1 MSDFAGIKQSIER
14 DELVETTLVDA
25 DLYVKYQSPD
35 KAFETLREGIK
46 RHPHSIPLREKM
58 REIGVVYQNSN
69 EASEQCLALA
79 GLYTGSG
86 DFDLAHDRLK
96 EAKTLDPRVSIA
108 AGIEAIK
115 QASSKKMNGGFNY
128 SSERSDED
136 FALSGDIA
144 LVSIFDAVE
153 VIENSR
159 MTGLFVLKSDDRIAS
174 IAFNEGRIVDA
185 QANGVN
191 DMDAFREIIEIE
203 SGRFEFS
210 VTKDEF
216 PEVIKVNSNKNF
228 LLNTLASL
236 DAEKAEKMGTR
247 DLSKEEI
254 AL

>member
-1 MSDFAGIKQSIER
+1 MSDFTGIKQSIER
-14 DELVETTLVDA
+14 DESVETTLVDA
-25 DLYVKYQSPD
+25 DLYVKYQSPN

-46 RHPHSIPLREKM
+46 RHPHSVPLREKM
-58 REIGVVYQNSN
+58 REIGVVYQNSD

-79 GLYTGSG
+79 GLYTATG

-96 EAKTLDPRVSIA
+96 EAKALDPRVSIA
-108 AGIEAIK
+108 AGLEAIK
-115 QASSKKMNGGFNY
+115 KASSKTMDSGFSRVSGG
-128 SSERSDED
+128 SETE
-136 FALSGDIA
+136 FAFAGDIA

-159 MTGLFVLKSDDRIAS
+159 MTGLFVLKSEDRIAS
-174 IAFNEGRIVDA
+174 IAFNQGKIVDA

-191 DMDAFREIIEIE
+191 DMDAFREIIGIE
-203 SGRFEFS
+203 TGRFEFS
-210 VTKDEF
+210 VTDEEF
-216 PEVIKVNSNKNF
+216 PEVISVNSNKNF

-247 DLSKEEI
+247 DLSQEEI

>member
-1 MSDFAGIKQSIER
+1 MSDLAGIKQSIER
-14 DELVETTLVDA
+14 DDLVETSLVDA
-25 DLYVKYQSPD
+25 DLYIKYQSPD
-35 KAFETLREGIK
+35 KAFEILREAIK
-46 RHPHSIPLREKM
+46 RHPHSVPLREKM
-58 REIGVVYQNSN
+58 REISVVYQNSN

-79 GLYTGSG
+79 GLYTARE

-115 QASSKKMNGGFNY
+115 SASLKKMKDGFNY
-128 SSERSDED
+128 SSAGSEER
-136 FALSGDIA
+136 FALAGDIG

-153 VIENSR
+153 VIENAR
-159 MTGLFVLKSDDRIAS
+159 LTGLFVLKSEARIAS
-174 IAFNEGRIVDA
+174 IAFNEGKIVDA

-210 VTKDEF
+210 VTEEEF
-216 PEVIKVNSNKNF
+216 PEVIRVNSNKNF

-236 DAEKAEKMGTR
+236 DAERAEKMGTR

>member
-1 MSDFAGIKQSIER
+1 MSDFTGIKQSIER
-14 DELVETTLVDA
+14 DALVETALVDA
-25 DLYVKYQSPD
+25 DLYVKYQSPN
-35 KAFETLREGIK
+35 KAFETLREAIE

-58 REIGVVYQNSN
+58 REIGVVYQNSD

-79 GLYTGSG
+79 GLYTASG

-115 QASSKKMNGGFNY
+115 KASSKRMDGGFR
-128 SSERSDED
+128 SSSDRSRKD
-136 FALSGDIA
+136 FAFAGDIA

-159 MTGLFVLKSDDRIAS
+159 MTGLFVLKSEDRIAS
-174 IAFNEGRIVDA
+174 IAFNEGKIVDA

-210 VTKDEF
+210 VTDEDF
-216 PEVIKVNSNKNF
+216 PEVIRVNSNKNF

-236 DAEKAEKMGTR
+236 DAERAEKMGTR